1 MKKILF
7 IAIVLVT
14 IIGCNEESPLESESD
29 LFVISAFL
37 FADEPI
43 ENIQVTTTLPL
54 ESEDTLAPPINNAE
68 VVLIKDGTR
77 YSLVQTVEKPGF
89 YNYPENDLQVLS
101 GDEFRIEVSYN
112 DDLAYGETSVPDKPQ
127 NVSIS
132 SDFLG
137 IPEITMSD
145 IRDGTIN
152 IDDYTLLISWDNND
166 GTLYYVV
173 VENLEVDPPPIF
185 EDLPS
190 GGRGPKRFISSP
202 APTSE
207 YKINPLTITYYGNHR
222 AIIYKVNREYADLYE
237 SREQDSRNLN
247 EPLTNITNGLG
258 VFSAFASD
266 TVSFNIIQY

>member
-1 MKKILF
+1 MKKLLF

-37 FADEPI
+37 YADEPI

-54 ESEDTLAPPINNAE
+54 ESEDTLAPPIINAE
-68 VVLIKDGTR
+68 VVLIKNGTR
-77 YSLVQTVEKPGF
+77 YSLVQTLEKPGF

-132 SDFLG
+132 SAFLG
-137 IPEITMSD
+137 IPEITIFDVRS
-145 IRDGTIN
+145 GTIN

-173 VENLEVDPPPIF
+173 VENLEMDPAPIF
-185 EDLPS
+185 EDLPA
-190 GGRGPKRFISSP
+190 GNPKRFISSP

-207 YKINPLTITYYGNHR
+207 YKINLFTVTHFGSHR
-222 AIIYKVNREYADLYE
+222 AIVYKVNQEYADLYE

-247 EPLTNITNGLG
+247 EPLTNITNALG

-266 TVSFNIIQY
+266 TVYFNIYHQ